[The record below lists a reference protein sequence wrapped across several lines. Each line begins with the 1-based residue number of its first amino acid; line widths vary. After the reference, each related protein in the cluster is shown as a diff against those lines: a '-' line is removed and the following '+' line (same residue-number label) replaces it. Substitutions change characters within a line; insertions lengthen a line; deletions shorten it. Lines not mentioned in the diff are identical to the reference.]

1 MKKVFSLILAL
12 GLIASLTACGGGNA
26 SGNETGDSAP
36 AASTAKLRF
45 VTGGES
51 GTYYAFG
58 SVIAQHATNNTD
70 VSVTGLVGNG
80 SKSNVEELADGN
92 AELAFCQSDVMAYA
106 YNGTN
111 LFENPIDCF
120 STVAALYMEDV
131 QIVTTDPSI
140 KTVAD
145 LAGKNVSVG
154 AAGSGVYF
162 NAVDILSAYGLGD
175 LDADGKFTKINATYQ
190 SFGDSADSLKDGK
203 IDAAFIVAG
212 APTTAIM
219 DLSTTKAAYLVSLD
233 DAHIDE
239 LLAASPYYTKH
250 VIPAGTYNGQDED
263 VTTVAVGAVILARD
277 DVSEDAIY
285 ALTADIFD
293 NAPDLISSHAK
304 YGELST
310 EFGASIT
317 SVPYHPGAAKY
328 FAEKGFEVA
337 SVKEGAGA
345 TDSRNLRFVTG
356 GESGTYYAFGSVIAQ
371 HASNNAG
378 VSVVGLVG
386 NGSQANIQELADGT
400 ADLAF
405 CQSDVMAYAY
415 NGTNLFDAKV
425 EGFSTVAALYMEQ
438 VQIVTTNPS
447 IKTVE
452 DLKGKAVSI
461 GAPGSG
467 VYFNAIDVLGA
478 YGLTE
483 NDIKPTYQSF
493 GDSADALK
501 NGQIDA
507 AFIVAGA
514 PTTAVTDLATTK
526 DTYLV
531 SLDGEH
537 IAKLLETSDY
547 YTETVIAKD
556 VYFGD

>member
-1 MKKVFSLILAL
+1 MKKFFALILAL
-12 GLIASLTACGGGNA
+12 IMALSLVACGGGSDNS
-26 SGNETGDSAP
+26 SGDAVVE
-36 AASTAKLRF
+36 R
-45 VTGGES
+45 
-51 GTYYAFG
+51 
-58 SVIAQHATNNTD
+58 TD
-70 VSVTGLVGNG
+70 T
-80 SKSNVEELADGN
+80 
-92 AELAFCQSDVMAYA
+92 
-106 YNGTN
+106 
-111 LFENPIDCF
+111 
-120 STVAALYMEDV
+120 
-131 QIVTTDPSI
+131 
-140 KTVAD
+140 
-145 LAGKNVSVG
+145 
-154 AAGSGVYF
+154 
-162 NAVDILSAYGLGD
+162 
-175 LDADGKFTKINATYQ
+175 
-190 SFGDSADSLKDGK
+190 
-203 IDAAFIVAG
+203 
-212 APTTAIM
+212 
-219 DLSTTKAAYLVSLD
+219 
-233 DAHIDE
+233 
-239 LLAASPYYTKH
+239 
-250 VIPAGTYNGQDED
+250 
-263 VTTVAVGAVILARD
+263 TTVAVGAVILARD
-277 DVSEDAIY
+277 DVAEDDVY
-285 ALTADIFD
+285 KFVADIFD
-293 NAPDLISSHAK
+293 NAESLVSSHAK
-304 YGELST
+304 YAELSL
-310 EFGASIT
+310 EYGASIT

-328 FAEKGFEVA
+328 FAEKGIEVA

-438 VQIVTTNPS
+438 VQIVTTNPD
-447 IKTVE
+447 IKTVA

-483 NDIKPTYQSF
+483 SDIKPTYQSF

-531 SLDGEH
+531 SLDDEH
-537 IAKLLETSDY
+537 IATLLETSDY
-547 YTETVIAKD
+547 YTKTVIAKD
-556 VYFGD
+556 VYFAD